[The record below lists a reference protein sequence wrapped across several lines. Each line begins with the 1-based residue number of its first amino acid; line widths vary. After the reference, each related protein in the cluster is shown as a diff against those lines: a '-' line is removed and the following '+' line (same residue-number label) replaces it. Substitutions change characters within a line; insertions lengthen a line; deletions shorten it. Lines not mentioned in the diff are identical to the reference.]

1 MAYMEILINA
11 NDWQLMSF
19 FIPIIIALTQIFKTL
34 GMDKKYYP
42 VSNIVLGILASYFFM
57 PSSQKDIPM
66 AVLLGVITGLSA
78 SGLYSSGKSTIEIA
92 RNGNGK

>member
-1 MAYMEILINA
+1 MEIFINA

-19 FIPIIIALTQIFKTL
+19 FIPIIIVITQVFKSL

-42 VSNIVLGILASYFFM
+42 VSNIVLGILVSYFFM
-57 PSSQKDIPM
+57 PSSQEDIPM
-66 AVLLGVITGLSA
+66 AVLLGIITGLSA
-78 SGLYSSGKSTIEIA
+78 SGLYSSSKSTIEVA